1 MRPQIDQVRQDLVGT
16 ARSVH
21 VTKKNNNNK
30 KQQQQQKWTNHNNY
44 MIKQQI
50 KLIKVLG

>member
-21 VTKKNNNNK
+21 VTKNKSKKNRNNNK
-30 KQQQQQKWTNHNNY
+30 NGLTQQQLHDKTANKTN
-44 MIKQQI
+44 
-50 KLIKVLG
+50 